1 MTGCES
7 FAIATGIKGKAKGAL
22 GCYIALAEWK
32 YIKEES
38 RYKLLDFKTHKVD
51 GETIKPDVF
60 YMLKEGEFVEVK
72 QEDNEQ

>member
-32 YIKEES
+32 YIEEES

-60 YMLKEGEFVEVK
+60 YMLKGGEFVEAG
-72 QEDNEQ
+72 EAE